1 MIDDLK
7 ASLKENAN
15 PHSFLSPT
23 SCYSSSVNT
32 LSTRPS
38 LASITTN
45 YSNRSSVVS
54 LAATLTE
61 HDDEDTRIIRR
72 LLLRKIEAQTSGIW
86 DEVDNVTGWLQIV
99 KEAVRGVKRRAYL

>member
-45 YSNRSSVVS
+45 INGHWFISQGRLGIHPSMVVPR
-54 LAATLTE
+54 TMRGIQ
-61 HDDEDTRIIRR
+61 EDTVTTIEMNNVLVPPKPIIVQV
-72 LLLRKIEAQTSGIW
+72 LFVGLSPGI
-86 DEVDNVTGWLQIV
+86 
-99 KEAVRGVKRRAYL
+99 